1 MSRIEAVPTPTY
13 SIIRKW
19 TLRLGLYELNR
30 KREYRKDWIFIVD
43 TTIELGKAKCL
54 VILGISKESFSQII
68 EKKISLNHKDMQVLT
83 IEVMSN
89 CNGVLVEEKLIN
101 LSKRVGTPKQIVAD
115 RGSDIKKGIELYQD
129 KNPEVIYTYD
139 VTHQMA
145 NLLKKELSSDKKYQD
160 FVGDCLKARQQI
172 QQTELYF
179 LIPPK
184 QRAKARD
191 NNLDMGARN
200 LEL

>member
-1 MSRIEAVPTPTY
+1 M
-13 SIIRKW
+13 
-19 TLRLGLYELNR
+19 
-30 KREYRKDWIFIVD
+30 
-43 TTIELGKAKCL
+43 
-54 VILGISKESFSQII
+54 
-68 EKKISLNHKDMQVLT
+68 
-83 IEVMSN
+83 
-89 CNGVLVEEKLIN
+89 EEKLIN
-101 LSKRVGTPKQIVAD
+101 LSERVGTTKQIVAD

-129 KNPEVIYTYD
+129 KNPEVIYTYH

-179 LIPPK
+179 LMPPK

-191 NNLDMGARN
+191 NNLDIWVKWG
-200 LEL
+200 LEILNYESKNDFKEINDCFFR